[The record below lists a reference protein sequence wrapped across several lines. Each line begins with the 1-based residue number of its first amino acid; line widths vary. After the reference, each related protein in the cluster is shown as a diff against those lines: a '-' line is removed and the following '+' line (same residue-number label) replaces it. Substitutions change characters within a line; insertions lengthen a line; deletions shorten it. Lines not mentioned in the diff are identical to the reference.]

1 MAVQTK
7 AKGKFFVRGWVMIA
21 IAFIVAIVTQG
32 FGLYSYGMLKVNLTE
47 ALGVSAAA
55 VGGGFSFYTIAIAIS
70 GLFVGNVIEKFGLR
84 VSLWISAILYGGA
97 FLLLSMVNQLWMV
110 YAVYILM
117 GIGSAFGG
125 VVVVTSIASNW
136 FVKQRGL
143 ATAVIWCGMLP
154 GSICSTFIVANIGE
168 IAGWQGAAVALGII
182 SAIVLVAS
190 SFFLKWRPQ
199 DEGLYPDGESYEM
212 NAESSKNKE
221 EERGKVIGMTRKQ
234 AIATVSFWFIFVAY
248 GLNGLA
254 EMGLF
259 QNMSAYL
266 VSEGLEMTDVAA
278 FLSFLSLAG
287 VIGRLCTGVVVDKL
301 GPKIAYLCINVL
313 GVIGIGMLL
322 FGLAG
327 NPTML
332 YIAGFCFGVNLNSGI
347 ICFSNIVAR
356 TFGTKHYGMIWGAI
370 FMIKGFG
377 DAVGVPLLAGV
388 ADSPMGWNGAFI
400 ISIIGMIVA
409 VVFMLLTRKERKL
422 AELEKEARSPR
433 GVMA

>member
-1 MAVQTK
+1 MISQTK
-7 AKGKFFVRGWVMIA
+7 TGGKFFVRGWVMIA
-21 IAFIVAIVTQG
+21 IAFVVAIITQG

-70 GLFVGNVIEKFGLR
+70 GLFVGGVIERFGLR
-84 VSLWISAILYGGA
+84 VSLWISAVLYGGA
-97 FLLLSMVNQLWMV
+97 FFLLSMVSQLWMV
-110 YAVYILM
+110 YAVYIIM

-125 VVVVTSIASNW
+125 VVVVTSIAANW

-154 GSICSTFIVANIGE
+154 GSLCSTFIVANVGGMM
-168 IAGWQGAAVALGII
+168 GWQASAVALGII
-182 SAIVLVAS
+182 SVVVLLGA

-199 DEGLYPDGESYEM
+199 DEGLFPDGEAFDAEAELEKERAA
-212 NAESSKNKE
+212 NA
-221 EERGKVIGMTRKQ
+221 GKVIGMTRGQ
-234 AIATVSFWFIFVAY
+234 ALMTLSFWLIFVAY
-248 GLNGLA
+248 GLNGFA

-266 VSEGLEMTDVAA
+266 VHEGLAMTEVAA

-301 GPKIAYLCINVL
+301 GPKFAYTAINVL

-322 FGLAG
+322 AGLAG
-327 NPTML
+327 NTVML

-356 TFGTKHYGMIWGAI
+356 TFGTKHYGQIWG
-370 FMIKGFG
+370 
-377 DAVGVPLLAGV
+377 P
-388 ADSPMGWNGAFI
+388 S
-400 ISIIGMIVA
+400 S
-409 VVFMLLTRKERKL
+409 
-422 AELEKEARSPR
+422 
-433 GVMA
+433 

>member
-1 MAVQTK
+1 MASQEKTG
-7 AKGKFFVRGWVMIA
+7 GKFFVRGWVMIA
-21 IAFIVAIVTQG
+21 IAFVVAIITQG

-55 VGGGFSFYTIAIAIS
+55 VGGGFSCYTIAISIS
-70 GLFVGNVIEKFGLR
+70 GLFVGDVIERFGLR
-84 VSLWISAILYGGA
+84 VSLWISAVLYGGA
-97 FLLLSMVNQLWMV
+97 FFLLSMVSQLWMV
-110 YAVYILM
+110 YAVYIIM

-125 VVVVTSIASNW
+125 VVVVTAIASNW

-154 GSICSTFIVANIGE
+154 GSLCSTFIVANVGAA
-168 IAGWQGAAVALGII
+168 AGWQSAAVALGII
-182 SAIVLVAS
+182 SAIVLVAA

-199 DEGLYPDGESYEM
+199 DEGLFPDGESYDQE
-212 NAESSKNKE
+212 AELEKGRVAEK
-221 EERGKVIGMTRKQ
+221 GKVIGMTRGQ
-234 AIATVSFWFIFVAY
+234 ALVTVSFWLIFIAY
-248 GLNGLA
+248 GLNGFA

-266 VSEGLEMTDVAA
+266 VSEGLEMTEVAA
-278 FLSFLSLAG
+278 FLSFLSFAG
-287 VIGRLCTGVVVDKL
+287 VVGRLCTGVVVDKF
-301 GPKIAYLCINVL
+301 GPKIAYLAINVL

-322 FGLAG
+322 LGMAG
-327 NPTML
+327 NTVML

-347 ICFSNIVAR
+347 ICFSNAVAR
-356 TFGTKHYGMIWGAI
+356 TFGTRHYGQIWGAI

-388 ADSPMGWNGAFI
+388 AEGSMGWNGSFV

-409 VVFMLLTRKERKL
+409 VVFMLLTRKEKKL
-422 AELEKEARSPR
+422 VEIEEEAKRE
-433 GVMA
+433 ALAA

>member
-1 MAVQTK
+1 MTSQTK
-7 AKGKFFVRGWVMIA
+7 TGGKFFVRGWVMIA
-21 IAFIVAIVTQG
+21 IAFVVAIITQG

-70 GLFVGNVIEKFGLR
+70 GLFVGSVIERFGLR
-84 VSLWISAILYGGA
+84 VSLWISAVLYGGA
-97 FLLLSMVNQLWMV
+97 FFLLSMVSQLWMV
-110 YAVYILM
+110 YAVYIIM

-125 VVVVTSIASNW
+125 VVVVTSIAANW

-154 GSICSTFIVANIGE
+154 GSLCSTFIVANVGGMM
-168 IAGWQGAAVALGII
+168 GWQASAVALGII
-182 SAIVLVAS
+182 SMAVLVGA

-199 DEGLYPDGESYEM
+199 DEGLFPDGEAFDAEAELEKERVA
-212 NAESSKNKE
+212 NA
-221 EERGKVIGMTRKQ
+221 GKVIGMTRGQ
-234 AIATVSFWFIFVAY
+234 ALMTLSFWLIFVAY
-248 GLNGLA
+248 GLNGFA

-266 VSEGLEMTDVAA
+266 VHEGLAMTEVAA

-287 VIGRLCTGVVVDKL
+287 VIGRLCTGVVVDKF
-301 GPKIAYLCINVL
+301 GPKFAYTAINVL

-322 FGLAG
+322 AGLAG
-327 NPTML
+327 NTAML

-356 TFGTKHYGMIWGAI
+356 TFGTKHYGQTWGAI

-388 ADSPMGWNGAFI
+388 AEGSMGWNGAFA
-400 ISIIGMIVA
+400 ISIVGMAVA
-409 VVFMLLTRKERKL
+409 VVFMLFTRKEKKL
-422 AELEKEARSPR
+422 VELEKEA
-433 GVMA
+433 GEELAAA